1 MLSLRIAWRYLFA
14 PKSHN
19 AVNIISMVALCG
31 VAVASLA
38 MVTVMSVF
46 NGFSD
51 LAAARFSALDPPLLA
66 IPSSGKVIDNA
77 DSIAS
82 RLEQLPQ
89 IAKALPVIEEQG
101 LAIYGDRQMA
111 VTLVGV
117 DRRWNTAL
125 PVESVVIDGTDMTD
139 TDENQRMS
147 TISVGTAV
155 RLGAHPDYYRTM
167 AVFVPRRQGR
177 YNPANPMAAF
187 RSDSLRVT
195 AVYRTDQN
203 ELDDDRV
210 VMPIERL
217 RRMLGYNTGQASS
230 LMIIPAEG
238 VTESQA
244 RQTAQDVT
252 GLTTLTRIEQHHE
265 AFRMIEIE
273 KWISFLM
280 LSFILVIASFNIIST
295 LSLLIIEKEDSINVL
310 YALGATR
317 SNVNRI
323 FVIQGWLIS
332 IFGGIAGVISGSV
345 LVLAQQ
351 WGKFIK
357 LGGNPAQMSISVYP
371 VRLDPVDLLQ
381 VIAVVTAVGILTGLV
396 TLAVRKTR

>member
-1 MLSLRIAWRYLFA
+1 
-14 PKSHN
+14 
-19 AVNIISMVALCG
+19 
-31 VAVASLA
+31 
-38 MVTVMSVF
+38 
-46 NGFSD
+46 
-51 LAAARFSALDPPLLA
+51 
-66 IPSSGKVIDNA
+66 
-77 DSIAS
+77 
-82 RLEQLPQ
+82 
-89 IAKALPVIEEQG
+89 
-101 LAIYGDRQMA
+101 
-111 VTLVGV
+111 
-117 DRRWNTAL
+117 
-125 PVESVVIDGTDMTD
+125 
-139 TDENQRMS
+139 
-147 TISVGTAV
+147 
-155 RLGAHPDYYRTM
+155 
-167 AVFVPRRQGR
+167 
-177 YNPANPMAAF
+177 
-187 RSDSLRVT
+187 
-195 AVYRTDQN
+195 
-203 ELDDDRV
+203 
-210 VMPIERL
+210 
-217 RRMLGYNTGQASS
+217 
-230 LMIIPAEG
+230 MIIPAEG